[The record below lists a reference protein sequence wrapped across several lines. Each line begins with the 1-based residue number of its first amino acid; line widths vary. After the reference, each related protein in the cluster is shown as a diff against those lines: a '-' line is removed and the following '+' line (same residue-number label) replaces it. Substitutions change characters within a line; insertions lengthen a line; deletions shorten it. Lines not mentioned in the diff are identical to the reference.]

1 MFSVPRSFLPGVFVL
16 AALAACKPQDNSAA
30 QAASSSASA

>member
-16 AALAACKPQDNSAA
+16 AALAACKPQD
-30 QAASSSASA
+30 